1 MTNIS
6 FYKIK
11 HGSECKRDPWIVTYR
26 YIKLINMFSYPILKL
41 NFKKLPLAMFWYNIK
56 EEYTQ
61 LFEYVIKV
69 LFSFQTR
76 YLCEVEVFIYFN
88 QSNVTKD

>member
-1 MTNIS
+1 
-6 FYKIK
+6 
-11 HGSECKRDPWIVTYR
+11 
-26 YIKLINMFSYPILKL
+26 
-41 NFKKLPLAMFWYNIK
+41 MFWYNIK

-88 QSNVTKD
+88 QSNVTEDWMQSRYERISCLLLIQTLDLQKV